1 MIIQNVVRF
10 WRQRQWGRAG
20 QRGEDRDEAARALG
34 QGQEGAPLLRCY
46 LRSRWNLTPFP
57 PSKNDLDLIRKI
69 FNPGNLG
76 RVDFINEFEYDL
88 FVRPDTCNPRYRW
101 GTRGTAQQTRVVARD
116 GCRFWF
122 NFTVENVHTDQRI
135 IFNIVNLSKSKNL
148 FRLGLTPLVRST
160 SRPKW

>member
-1 MIIQNVVRF
+1 MSLSTTCSCGQT
-10 WRQRQWGRAG
+10 RA
-20 QRGEDRDEAARALG
+20 
-34 QGQEGAPLLRCY
+34 
-46 LRSRWNLTPFP
+46 
-57 PSKNDLDLIRKI
+57 
-69 FNPGNLG
+69 
-76 RVDFINEFEYDL
+76 
-88 FVRPDTCNPRYRW
+88 
-101 GTRGTAQQTRVVARD
+101 TRGTGEGHVAQQTRVVARD

>member
-1 MIIQNVVRF
+1 MSLSTTCLC
-10 WRQRQWGRAG
+10 GLTRA
-20 QRGEDRDEAARALG
+20 
-34 QGQEGAPLLRCY
+34 
-46 LRSRWNLTPFP
+46 
-57 PSKNDLDLIRKI
+57 
-69 FNPGNLG
+69 
-76 RVDFINEFEYDL
+76 
-88 FVRPDTCNPRYRW
+88 
-101 GTRGTAQQTRVVARD
+101 TRGTGEGHVARGTADTCHDD